1 MSETITMSDTETSD
15 AEAPGADAIDR
26 HSAAPMY
33 DQLRQLII
41 DGIARDGLQPG
52 DPLPGEHRL
61 CERYGISRT
70 VVRQALAQLEH
81 EGLVERVK
89 GKGTF
94 VSRPRTSESL
104 VHTLVGL
111 YDDVERRGGHVHS
124 DVLRHEP
131 TTADE
136 EIALALDVPVGSPV
150 VVLERLRHVD
160 GEPWS
165 LSTTWMPE
173 AVGSLT
179 LGVDLAERS
188 LYRLLAENGVIA
200 TSGVRSAEATV
211 ATHEQAQHLGVSA
224 GSALLRLRSV
234 SRGEDGA
241 PIEYFVAYHRG
252 DRSRFEFQL
261 QQEQSQA
268 SLLHIDGDGGAS
280 RAGTVS

>member
-1 MSETITMSDTETSD
+1 MTIAD
-15 AEAPGADAIDR
+15 DAIDR
-26 HSAAPMY
+26 RSAAPMY

-94 VSRPRTSESL
+94 VSRPRSGESI

-111 YDDVERRGGHVHS
+111 DDGVERRGGHVHS
-124 DVLRHEP
+124 DVLRHER
-131 TTADE
+131 TAADD
-136 EIALALDVPVGSPV
+136 EIALALDVPVGAPV

-173 AVGSLT
+173 HVGAIT
-179 LGVDLAERS
+179 LGVGLAERS
-188 LYRLLAENGVIA
+188 LHRLLAENGVIA

-211 ATHEQAQHLGVSA
+211 ATHEQALHLGASA

-234 SRGEDGA
+234 SRGEGGA

-252 DRSRFEFQL
+252 DRSRFEFQV
-261 QQEQSQA
+261 QQEPLGDDISIT
-268 SLLHIDGDGGAS
+268 LEDRVFTGDGETGEGGYTAK
-280 RAGTVS
+280 

>member
-1 MSETITMSDTETSD
+1 MAISDVTSAD
-15 AEAPGADAIDR
+15 PTGADAIDR

-41 DGIARDGLQPG
+41 DGIARDGLLPG

-61 CERYGISRT
+61 CDRYGISRT

-94 VSRPRTSESL
+94 VSRPRTSERL

-124 DVLRHEP
+124 DVLRHERIA
-131 TTADE
+131 ADDE
-136 EIALALDVPVGSPV
+136 VARALEVPVGASV

-160 GEPWS
+160 REPWS
-165 LSTTWMPE
+165 LSTTWMPD
-173 AVGSLT
+173 AVGATT
-179 LGVDLAERS
+179 LGIDLTERS
-188 LYRLLAENGVIA
+188 LYRLLADNDIVA
-200 TSGVRSAEATV
+200 KSGVRSAEATV
-211 ATHEQAQHLGVSA
+211 ATHEQAQRLGVSA

-234 SRGEDGA
+234 SRGEDGT
-241 PIEYFVAYHRG
+241 PMEYFVAYHRG
-252 DRSRFEFQL
+252 DRSRFEFHL
-261 QQEQSQA
+261 RQEQAQA
-268 SLLHIDGDGGAS
+268 SLLHIDGEGGAT

>member
-1 MSETITMSDTETSD
+1 
-15 AEAPGADAIDR
+15 
-26 HSAAPMY
+26 MY
-33 DQLRQLII
+33 DQLRQLIVE
-41 DGIARDGLQPG
+41 GISRDGLQPG

-104 VHTLVGL
+104 VHTLIGL

-131 TTADE
+131 AVADD
-136 EIALALDVPVGSPV
+136 EIAAALGLEPGAPV
-150 VVLERLRHVD
+150 VVLDRLRHVD

-173 AVGSLT
+173 AVGRAT
-179 LGVDLAERS
+179 LDVDLSEAS
-188 LYRLLAENGVIA
+188 LYRLLADNDIVA

-211 ATHEQAQHLGVSA
+211 ATHDQAQHLGVSA

-234 SRGEDGA
+234 SRSADGV

-280 RAGTVS
+280 RAGTVI

>member
-1 MSETITMSDTETSD
+1 MEDS
-15 AEAPGADAIDR
+15 IDR

-41 DGIARDGLQPG
+41 EGIDRDGLQPG

-124 DVLRHEP
+124 DVLRHEQAL
-131 TTADE
+131 ADD
-136 EIALALDVPVGSPV
+136 EIATALEVAPGTPV

-173 AVGSLT
+173 PVGAVT
-179 LGVDLAERS
+179 LGVDLSEAS
-188 LYRLLAENGVIA
+188 LYRVLAENGIVA

-234 SRGEDGA
+234 SRGADGI
-241 PIEYFVAYHRG
+241 PMEYFVAHHRG

-268 SLLHIDGDGGAS
+268 SLLHIDDDGAAS

>member
-1 MSETITMSDTETSD
+1 MD
-15 AEAPGADAIDR
+15 APADAIDR
-26 HSAAPMY
+26 RSAAPMY
-33 DQLRQLII
+33 DQLRRLII

-111 YDDVERRGGHVHS
+111 YDDVEQRGGHVHS
-124 DVLRHEP
+124 DVLRHERVS
-131 TTADE
+131 ADAE
-136 EIALALDVPVGSPV
+136 VAEALEVLVGATV

-165 LSTTWMPE
+165 LSTTWMPDDIGT
-173 AVGSLT
+173 AT
-179 LGVDLAERS
+179 LGVDLTEAS
-188 LYRLLAENGVIA
+188 LYRLLRSQGVVA
-200 TSGVRSAEATV
+200 THGVRSAEATV
-211 ATHEQAQHLGVSA
+211 ATHEQAKHLGVSA
-224 GSALLRLRSV
+224 GSALLRLRSI
-234 SRGEDGA
+234 SRDDTDR
-241 PIEYFVAYHRG
+241 PIEYFIAHHRG

-261 QQEQSQA
+261 RQEQSQA
-268 SLLHIDGDGGAS
+268 SLLLVDEKGGTT
-280 RAGTVS
+280 RAGTADSHHEL